1 MTISESVKSVS
12 NAITILVL
20 AVTVVV
26 TLSSPEY
33 AAVYVATV
41 VQSAEIVIF
50 LLVIHALVQV
60 NDILYVP
67 CSKT

>member
-26 TLSSPEY
+26 MLTSPEY
-33 AAVYVATV
+33 AAV
-41 VQSAEIVIF
+41 
-50 LLVIHALVQV
+50 
-60 NDILYVP
+60 
-67 CSKT
+67 